1 MSMNATTVK
10 MPSTANESAARAVS
24 PPKAAQQAQTPPP
37 PSTSSQKSLA
47 GMRAPQPRQTPDH
60 NAEKAEYAR
69 AEREAQQP

>member
-24 PPKAAQQAQTPPP
+24 PPKAYAQAQEQTP

-47 GMRAPQPRQTPDH
+47 GMRARQTPDH

-69 AEREAQQP
+69 AERKAQQP